1 MTVTSRELFEKAI
14 AVVLAHE
21 GGVLT
26 DHPND
31 RGGLTKFGISHR
43 WHPDIDVAALTRR
56 EAIEIYW
63 HSYWVGRNYELLPDP
78 VATKVFD
85 LAVNLGHQPAVVCL
99 QHALRAC
106 GLPVTI
112 DGALGPQTS
121 RAAFR
126 ASPAALMAA
135 LRSEA
140 AGAYRVRVARDSR
153 QAAFLN
159 GWLNRAYS

>member
-1 MTVTSRELFEKAI
+1 MSRELFDRAI
-14 AVVLAHE
+14 EVVLAHE
-21 GGVLT
+21 GEALT
-26 DHPND
+26 DHPDD
-31 RGGLTKFGISHR
+31 RGGLTKYGISQR
-43 WHPDIDVAALTRR
+43 WNPEINVRELTRAQ
-56 EAIEIYW
+56 AIELYW
-63 HSYWVGRNYELLPDP
+63 QRYWQGQRYELLPEP
-78 VATKVFD
+78 VAIKLFD

-99 QHALRAC
+99 QQALQAC
-106 GLPVTI
+106 GQRVTI